1 MWGIGVER
9 EMHFFAM
16 GNHRRVLPKVIGVFY
31 PSAKNVLVDLKD
43 PARAPDLKRRFD
55 LTDEELTLFQS
66 SNIDPK
72 LENSAKRCAGLLP
85 PQANMIELV
94 TTNYKRRTV
103 ASIARELERNSRLIT
118 SVVTKMVGNRGVRAQ
133 LKLGS
138 IRGMEVAPHPYGA
151 AIFEDPR
158 RGGAMKDYTGSWQF
172 TFTLPHPPGISAS
185 AFIVMHEKFG
195 NQLQWLEPLL
205 AATLFTPDP
214 SCVVEEG
221 YAFAAYRTVRYGWGN
236 FAGTD
241 VRRLHKGVGRRA
253 NVEPAWRQTL
263 TVRNKAALDGKRC
276 MATQETKPS
285 RGMDELCGKFG
296 HVSSDLRTFGIEDGT
311 RVSGAP
317 MHPGFGFEYRI
328 FDHFSDVHVR
338 DVLGMLVHV
347 AENSRQCKYRAS
359 YVYKDADWT
368 HAMQSVVR
376 EGWRAELRE
385 DYVHKLC
392 EVLELPEEQVKGPT
406 AEAVALR
413 VFRLLRDKTR
423 GGPWVRT
430 MMGARL
436 AAEGFKVPRL
446 NREAWGHFYT
456 SVFNTHNRSR
466 IIAALNAMPVGKRFT
481 AGDVRVEPPF
491 LKSILPYALEAEPG
505 LRRLGADGGYQRT
518 RDLLRPTTSAAASCN
533 DKQSECRVRRLS

>member
-16 GNHRRVLPKVIGVFY
+16 GNHRRALPKVIGVFY
-31 PSAKNVLVDLKD
+31 PSGKNILVQLKD
-43 PARAPDLKRRFD
+43 PARAPDLKRRFGI
-55 LTDEELTLFQS
+55 TDEELALFQS

-72 LENSAKRCAGLLP
+72 LENSGKRCAGLLP

-94 TTNYKRRTV
+94 TTNYRRRTV
-103 ASIARELERNSRLIT
+103 ASISRELERNSRLIT
-118 SVVTKMVGNRGVRAQ
+118 SVVAKLVRDRGVRAQ
-133 LKLGS
+133 LKLGNT
-138 IRGMEVAPHPYGA
+138 RGVEVGPHPYGA

-158 RGGAMKDYTGSWQF
+158 RGGATKDYTGSWQF
-172 TFTLPHPPGISAS
+172 TLTLPHPPGISAS
-185 AFIVMHEKFG
+185 AFIVLHEKFG
-195 NQLQWLEPLL
+195 NQLQWLEPLM

-241 VRRLHKGVGRRA
+241 VSRLHKGVGRRA

-263 TVRNKAALDGKRC
+263 TVRNKATLDGKRC

-285 RGMDELCGKFG
+285 RNMDELSGKFG
-296 HVSSDLRTFGIEDGT
+296 HVSSDFRTFGIEDGG

-317 MHPGFGFEYRI
+317 MQPGFGFEYRI
-328 FDHFSDVHVR
+328 FDHFSHVHIG
-338 DVLGMLVHV
+338 DVLSMLVHV
-347 AENSRQCKYRAS
+347 AENSRQCKYRAM

-376 EGWRAELRE
+376 GGWRAELRE
-385 DYVHKLC
+385 GYVRKLC
-392 EVLELPEEQVKGPT
+392 DVLELPEEQLKGLNT
-406 AEAVALR
+406 AEAVSLK

-423 GGPWVRT
+423 DGPWVR
-430 MMGARL
+430 MMLGARL
-436 AAEGFKVPRL
+436 AAKGFKIPRL

-456 SVFNTHNRSR
+456 SVFNTRNRAR
-466 IIAALNAMPVGKRFT
+466 IIAALNTMPVGKRFT
-481 AGDVRVEPPF
+481 AGDVRVDPPF
-491 LKSILPYALEAEPG
+491 LKSILPYALESEPG
-505 LRRLGADGGYQRT
+505 LRRQGGAYYVRT
-518 RDLLRPTTSAAASCN
+518 RDLLRPASSAAASCS
-533 DKQSECRVRRLS
+533 DKQSECQIT

>member
-16 GNHRRVLPKVIGVFY
+16 GNHRRSLPKVIGVFY
-31 PSAKNVLVDLKD
+31 PSGKNVLVELKD
-43 PARAPDLKRRFD
+43 PERAPDLKRRFGI
-55 LTDEELTLFQS
+55 TDEELALFQS

-85 PQANMIELV
+85 PQANMLELV
-94 TTNYKRRTV
+94 TTTYKRRTV
-103 ASIARELERNSRLIT
+103 ASITRELERNSRLIV
-118 SVVTKMVGNRGVRAQ
+118 SVVGKLVRDRNVRAQ

-138 IRGMEVAPHPYGA
+138 IRGLEVGPHPYGA

-158 RGGAMKDYTGSWQF
+158 RGAAMKDYTGSWQF
-172 TFTLPHPPGISAS
+172 TITLPHPPGISTS

-214 SCVVEEG
+214 SCVVEDG

-263 TVRNKAALDGKRC
+263 AVRNKAALDGKRC

-285 RGMDELCGKFG
+285 RNMDELCGKFG
-296 HVSSDLRTFGIEDGT
+296 HVSSDLRTFGIENGD
-311 RVSGAP
+311 RASGAP
-317 MHPGFGFEYRI
+317 MQPGFGFEYRI
-328 FDHFSDVHVR
+328 FDHFSEAHVR
-338 DVLGMLVHV
+338 DVLCMLVHV

-376 EGWRAELRE
+376 GGWRAELRE
-385 DYVHKLC
+385 GYVRKLC
-392 EVLELPEEQVKGPT
+392 EVLELPEEEVVMSRQT
-406 AEAVALR
+406 AEATALR
-413 VFRLLRDKTR
+413 VFRLLREKTR
-423 GGPWVRT
+423 TGPWVRT
-430 MMGARL
+430 MLGARL
-436 AAEGFKVPRL
+436 AADGFRVPRL
-446 NREAWGHFYT
+446 NREAWVHFYT
-456 SVFNTHNRSR
+456 SVFNTRNRAR
-466 IIAALNAMPVGKRFT
+466 IVAALNAVPSGKRFT
-481 AGDVRVEPPF
+481 AADVRVETPF
-491 LKSILPYALEAEPG
+491 LRSLLPYALEAEPG
-505 LRRLGADGGYQRT
+505 IKRQGAHYVRT
-518 RDLLRPTTSAAASCN
+518 RDLLRPVASAAASCN
-533 DKQSECRVRRLS
+533 DKQSECHLS